1 MICKKNRWLLLNNI
15 KMEEVKISVITVCYN
30 AVDTLEKTIQ
40 SVLEQ
45 TYHNI
50 EYIIIDGGSTDG
62 TVEIIH
68 RLPCLLGE
76 RTR

>member
-1 MICKKNRWLLLNNI
+1 
-15 KMEEVKISVITVCYN
+15 MEEVKISVITVCYN

-50 EYIIIDGGSTDG
+50 EYIIIDGGSTMVRWKSSIAML
-62 TVEIIH
+62 TT
-68 RLPCLLGE
+68 LLTG
-76 RTR
+76 